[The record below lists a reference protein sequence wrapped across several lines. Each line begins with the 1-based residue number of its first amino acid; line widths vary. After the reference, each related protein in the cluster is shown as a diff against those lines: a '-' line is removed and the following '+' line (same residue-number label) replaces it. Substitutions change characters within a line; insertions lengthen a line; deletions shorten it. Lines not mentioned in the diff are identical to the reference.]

1 VGHSSRAFLSC
12 SVTLA
17 SGVAGAGV
25 VRYGAPH
32 FEHWRSGYQC
42 ADSAQ
47 SISDLQQIYQT
58 ARQNE
63 VEFNLAYIG
72 SDINYPHMR
81 SSIPNT

>member
-1 VGHSSRAFLSC
+1 M
-12 SVTLA
+12 
-17 SGVAGAGV
+17 

-58 ARQNE
+58 ARQNG

-72 SDINYPHMR
+72 SDINYPHNEKFDPEYMKR
-81 SSIPNT
+81 LFDYARQRIATA